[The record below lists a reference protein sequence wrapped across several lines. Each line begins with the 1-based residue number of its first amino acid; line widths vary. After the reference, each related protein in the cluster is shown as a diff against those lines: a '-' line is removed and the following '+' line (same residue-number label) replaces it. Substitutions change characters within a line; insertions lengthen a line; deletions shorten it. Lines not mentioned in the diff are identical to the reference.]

1 MLIKEIYKIHY
12 SIVDRGAQYA
22 ARPIETNNKNFKQ
35 AVKKHLK
42 QYRHAMDLSP
52 KYTFIIDSVKLLGYG
67 NV

>member
-1 MLIKEIYKIHY
+1 MLVKEIYKITY
-12 SIVDRGAQYA
+12 SIIDRGDKYA
-22 ARPIETNNKNFKQ
+22 ARPIETNNKNFNQ

-52 KYTFIIDSVKLLGYG
+52 KYTFKIDSVKLLGYG